1 MANEV
6 KFFEIIGNNSKEL
19 GEFYS
24 KVFDWNILPPAGTIE
39 YSLMDTK
46 GENGVM
52 GAVGSPFINNESWIT
67 IYVTVDS
74 IDEIMKKV
82 VQNGG
87 KVKVPKFTTDTG
99 FTLAYIEDRNGNII
113 GLTEK

>member
-1 MANEV
+1 
-6 KFFEIIGNNSKEL
+6 
-19 GEFYS
+19 
-24 KVFDWNILPPAGTIE
+24 
-39 YSLMDTK
+39 
-46 GENGVM
+46 
-52 GAVGSPFINNESWIT
+52 
-67 IYVTVDS
+67 
-74 IDEIMKKV
+74 MKKV